1 MKLRLPDW
9 YTIYTEKDER
19 GCDQITCGYEPDIP
33 LGDVH
38 LSVDDNGDAMTLRIT
53 ADTTPLK
60 YIKLRYNFT
69 EAEKRND
76 GIHILGDDFERGY
89 SNLRWAGIEPERTM
103 PWYMLVSNG
112 SDRNSDVT
120 GRFTE
125 GFGVR
130 VQCNAIVTW
139 QYDAAGIT
147 MWADIRN
154 GGSGVL
160 LGGRTLDVCDIVFG
174 EYRNMSAFDA
184 GREFCRMMCPE
195 TKLADHKVY
204 GSNNWYYAYG
214 KSSHGEILGD
224 TKIVADQC
232 AGLENIP
239 YMVIDDGW
247 QKYNCD
253 APWTV
258 GNERFPDMKKLASE
272 MRELGVRPG
281 IWIRYLIDGH
291 YEIPECKPEWR
302 LEREKEILDP
312 SHPEVID
319 YVKRITK
326 MLREWGYDLIKHD
339 YSTRDIFGM
348 YGFSMTTQ
356 ITKDGWHFWDRS
368 RTSAEIVLDFYRA
381 VREAAGDDCVIIGCN
396 TISHLCAGMYELNRT
411 GDDTSGF
418 DWSRTRCMGVNTLA
432 FRLIQNGIFYM
443 ADADCVGITGKIP
456 WKLNRLWLDVLAKSG
471 SPLFVSCKP
480 GVLNESEL
488 DELKEAWTVNSVQAN
503 DARPLDW
510 MENEYPEVWL
520 IDGEEVRYN
529 WYEDMG
535 IGSFNPNRN

>member
-9 YTIYTEKDER
+9 YTVYTEET
-19 GCDQITCGYEPDIP
+19 QITCAYEPDIA
-33 LGDVH
+33 LDDIR
-38 LSVDDNGDAMTLRIT
+38 LSIDETADALSLRIT
-53 ADTTPLK
+53 ADTSPLK
-60 YIKLRYNFT
+60 YIKLRWNFT
-69 EAEKRND
+69 GAEKRAD
-76 GIHILGDDFERGY
+76 SFRILGDDYERGY
-89 SNLRWAGIEPERTM
+89 SNLRWAGIEPERIM

-112 SDRNSDVT
+112 SDKNYDVT

-130 VQCNAIVTW
+130 VQCGSIVTW
-139 QYDAAGIT
+139 QYDGAGIT
-147 MWADIRN
+147 LWADIRN

-160 LGGRTLDVCDIVFG
+160 LGGRTLDVCTIVFG
-174 EYRNMSAFDA
+174 EYRDMTAFDA
-184 GREFCRMMCPE
+184 GRAFCRLMCPV
-195 TKLADHKVY
+195 TKRADHKVY

-214 KSSHGEILGD
+214 NSSHDEIRSD

-247 QKYNCD
+247 QKYSCD
-253 APWTV
+253 APWTET
-258 GNERFPDMKKLASE
+258 NERFPDMKKLADE
-272 MRELGVRPG
+272 MRAAGVRPG

-291 YEIPECKPEWR
+291 REIPEATDEWR
-302 LEREKEILDP
+302 MPTEDACLDP

-339 YSTRDIFGM
+339 YSTRDVFGR
-348 YGFSMTTQ
+348 YGNSMREQ
-356 ITKDGWHFWDRS
+356 MTKDGWHFYDRS
-368 RTSAEIVLDFYRA
+368 RTSAEIIVDFYQA
-381 VREAAGDDCVIIGCN
+381 VRDAAGDDCVIIGCN

-432 FRLIQNGIFYM
+432 FRLIQNDIFYM
-443 ADADCVGITGKIP
+443 ADADCVGITGAIP
-456 WKLNRLWLDVLAKSG
+456 WKLNRQWLDALAKSA

-480 GVLNESEL
+480 GVLNDEEL
-488 DELKEAWTVNSVQAN
+488 AELKEAWAVNSVQAN
-503 DARPLDW
+503 ETRPLDW
-510 MENEYPEVWL
+510 MENEYPELWL

-529 WYEDMG
+529 WYEDDG
-535 IGSFNPNRN
+535 ITSFNPNRK

>member
-9 YTIYTEKDER
+9 YTIYTEEEKFS
-19 GCDQITCGYEPDIP
+19 QITCAYEPDIP
-33 LGDVH
+33 LDDIH
-38 LSVDDNGDAMTLRIT
+38 LSIDENGGALTLRVT

-60 YIKLRYNFT
+60 YIKLRFNFT
-69 EAEKRND
+69 EEEKRND
-76 GIHILGDDFERGY
+76 AVHILGDAYERGY
-89 SNLRWAGIEPERTM
+89 SDLRWAGIEPERIM

-112 SDRNSDVT
+112 SDRDPDTN

-130 VQCNAIVTW
+130 VQCKSIVTW

-154 GGSGVL
+154 GGSGVI

-174 EYRNMSAFDA
+174 EYRDMSAFDA
-184 GREFCRMMCPE
+184 GREFCRLMCP
-195 TKLADHKVY
+195 TAKLPDHKVY

-214 KSSHGEILGD
+214 KSSHEEIHGD

-258 GNERFPDMKKLASE
+258 GNERFPDMKKLADE
-272 MRELGVRPG
+272 MRAAGVRPG
-281 IWIRYLIDGH
+281 IWIRYLIDEH
-291 YEIPECKPEWR
+291 REIPECRPEWR
-302 LEREKEILDP
+302 LEREPECLDP

-326 MLREWGYDLIKHD
+326 MLRDWGYDLIKHD
-339 YSTRDIFGM
+339 YSTRDIFGK
-348 YGFSMTTQ
+348 YGFAMREQMTH
-356 ITKDGWHFWDRS
+356 DGWHFWDRS
-368 RTSAEIVLDFYRA
+368 RTSAEIVIDFYQA
-381 VREAAGDDCVIIGCN
+381 VRDAAGDDCVIIGCN

-432 FRLIQNGIFYM
+432 FRMIQNGIFYM
-443 ADADCVGITGKIP
+443 TDADCVGITGRIT

-480 GVLNESEL
+480 GVLNDDEL
-488 DELKEAWTVNSVQAN
+488 AELKEAWAVNSVQAN
-503 DARPLDW
+503 DCRPLDW

-520 IDGEEVRYN
+520 IDGKEVRYN
-529 WYEDMG
+529 WYDEQG
-535 IGSFNPNRN
+535 ITSFNPNKK

>member
-1 MKLRLPDW
+1 MKLRLPDR
-9 YTIYTEKDER
+9 YTIYTESDP
-19 GCDQITCGYEPDIP
+19 GQITCAYEPDIT
-33 LGDVH
+33 LGDIR
-38 LSVDDNGDAMTLRIT
+38 LSVDENADALTLRVT

-60 YIKLRYNFT
+60 YIRLRWNFT
-69 EAEKRND
+69 DEEKRSD
-76 GIHILGDDFERGY
+76 SFRILGDDFERGY
-89 SNLRWAGIEPERTM
+89 SNLRFAGIEPERTM

-112 SDRNSDVT
+112 SDRCPNVN

-130 VQCNAIVTW
+130 VQCSAIVTW
-139 QYDAAGIT
+139 QYDAAGIS

-160 LGGRTLDVCDIVFG
+160 LGGRTLKVCDIVFG
-174 EYRNMSAFDA
+174 EYRDMTAFDA
-184 GREFCRMMCPE
+184 GRAFCRLMCPE
-195 TKLADHKVY
+195 TKTAGHKVY

-214 KSSHGEILGD
+214 KSSHEEILAD

-232 AGLENIP
+232 EGLENVP

-247 QKYNCD
+247 QKYSCD

-258 GNERFPDMKKLASE
+258 GNERFPDMKKLANE
-272 MRELGVRPG
+272 MRALGVRPG

-291 YEIPECKPEWR
+291 REIPEAKPEWR
-302 LEREKEILDP
+302 MPTEDACLDP

-339 YSTRDIFGM
+339 YSTRDVFGR
-348 YGFSMTTQ
+348 YGNSMRTQ
-356 ITKDGWHFWDRS
+356 MTPDGWHFYDRT
-368 RTSAEIVLDFYRA
+368 RTSAEIIVDFYRA

-443 ADADCVGITGKIP
+443 ADADCVGITGAIP
-456 WKLNRLWLDVLAKSG
+456 WSLNRLWLDALARSG

-480 GVLNESEL
+480 GVLNDAEL
-488 DELKEAWTVNSVQAN
+488 DELKAAWAVNSVQRN
-503 DARPLDW
+503 ETRPLDW

-520 IDGEEVRYN
+520 IDGEEVRYD
-529 WYEDMG
+529 WYEDDG
-535 IGSFNPNRN
+535 ITSFNPNRK